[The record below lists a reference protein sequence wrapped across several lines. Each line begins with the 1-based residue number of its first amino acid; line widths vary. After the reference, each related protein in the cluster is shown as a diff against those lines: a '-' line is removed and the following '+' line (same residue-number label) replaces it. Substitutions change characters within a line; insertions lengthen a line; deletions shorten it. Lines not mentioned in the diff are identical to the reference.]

1 MTLQGCLNG
10 DSGSEELDRGHTP
23 LVGLDRF
30 FGRQTSEREQ
40 ARSHRILLLRP
51 AEKPSGARHGRE
63 IYRSWRPLRDVS
75 RCEDTIS
82 TLGEVACKLDY
93 ASMDT
98 SDVYY

>member
-40 ARSHRILLLRP
+40 ARSHRILP
-51 AEKPSGARHGRE
+51 ESSSGARHGRE

-98 SDVYY
+98 SDV